1 MAAGFFTAG
10 FVAADFFAAAFVAGV
25 LAAGFFAA
33 GLAAVVFF
41 AAGFFTAGF
50 FAGAVAD
57 LEGEAVE
64 VFLADTEEE
73 ESFEVEAGEDA
84 GASAP
89 RPTSRFRT
97 PPSPPERLG
106 GVDSRDDAT
115 AHLLHISGQ

>member
-41 AAGFFTAGF
+41 AAGL

-97 PPSPPERLG
+97 PPRPPERLG